1 MVGIGHELETIDE
14 VVLGSFDKAYLIR
27 GYETANI
34 RRLLKIVLKA
44 VQFRYLKLELLTTR
58 ISGGVYV
65 SKLWD
70 F

>member
-1 MVGIGHELETIDE
+1 M
-14 VVLGSFDKAYLIR
+14 GSFDKAYLIR